1 MKRPFG
7 TTFQEAEKVFFAML
21 KIFGYVSMSL
31 NRPRVVYQSFITV
44 FIKVLSKFCQSFI
57 TYIKVLSNG
66 EKSGWLNR

>member
-21 KIFGYVSMSL
+21 KIFGYVSMGL

-44 FIKVLSKFCQSFI
+44 FIKVLSKFYHVYQSFI
-57 TYIKVLSNG
+57 KWWKVRVT
-66 EKSGWLNR
+66 E